1 MCWYM
6 KVEVVEGGLCQ
17 LFEIGS
23 FTSLDLTNLARLA
36 AHHSLGDLPASP
48 SYELGL

>member
-6 KVEVVEGGLCQ
+6 KVEVEGGLCQ

-23 FTSLDLTNLARLA
+23 FTSLDLKNLARLA
-36 AHHSLGDLPASP
+36 AHHSLRDLSASP
-48 SYELGL
+48 LYELGL